1 VAERGERDPN
11 RNPNWNPNRDPNR
24 DRNRNPNW
32 DRSGDR
38 DRERQGGDQE
48 FWLGEM
54 LEAAADEYE
63 PDADR
68 LKALVAARIAQQ
80 SDESEART
88 TRRTRARGGASRR
101 RGLGL
106 PGRLG
111 LAGIPAGVALATVGA
126 VAALA
131 VGATA
136 TIAVTSS
143 NGRHSVTVAAPTSSP
158 NPGVSATQGS
168 GPSEGASPAATTEAT
183 RRATTASSSATSSG
197 SPEISATSALVAG
210 VPSIGQA
217 SNANW
222 SELDLSVTIK
232 QPLTA
237 MHVTVKVS
245 KCSGLSSTGSW
256 NSGASGEFTEVTATG
271 SGGSITYEFELA
283 KGETATPGTLTFAV
297 QFNHA
302 TSGWKAQDDSFYV
315 SARTSTSTSASGV
328 GGAY

>member
-1 VAERGERDPN
+1 
-11 RNPNWNPNRDPNR
+11 
-24 DRNRNPNW
+24 
-32 DRSGDR
+32 
-38 DRERQGGDQE
+38 
-48 FWLGEM
+48 M

-80 SDESEART
+80 SEESEART

-101 RGLGL
+101 GGLGL
-106 PGRLG
+106 LGRLG

-126 VAALA
+126 AAAIA

-143 NGRHSVTVAAPTSSP
+143 NGHHSVTVAAPTPSP
-158 NPGVSATQGS
+158 NPGGSAPQGS
-168 GPSEGASPAATTEAT
+168 GPSESASPAATTEAT
-183 RRATTASSSATSSG
+183 RRATAASSSATSSG
-197 SPEISATSALVAG
+197 SPASPSASALVAG
-210 VPSIGQA
+210 TSSVGQA
-217 SNANW
+217 SNPNW

-237 MHVTVKVS
+237 LHVTVKVS

-256 NSGASGEFTEVTATG
+256 NSGASGEFTEVTTTDSA
-271 SGGSITYEFELA
+271 GSITYEFELA
-283 KGETATPGTLTFAV
+283 KGDTATPGTLTFAV

-302 TSGWKAQDDSFYV
+302 TSGWAPQDDTFYV
-315 SARTSTSTSASGV
+315 SARTATSTSASSI

>member
-1 VAERGERDPN
+1 MAERGER
-11 RNPNWNPNRDPNR
+11 NR
-24 DRNRNPNW
+24 DRNRNP
-32 DRSGDR
+32 DRKR
-38 DRERQGGDQE
+38 DREQRGGDQE
-48 FWLGEM
+48 LWLGEM

-88 TRRTRARGGASRR
+88 TRRTRARGGAARPGGTSRR

-106 PGRLG
+106 LGRLG

-126 VAALA
+126 AAALA

-143 NGRHSVTVAAPTSSP
+143 HDDHSVTVAAPTSSP
-158 NPGVSATQGS
+158 YPGSSAPQGT
-168 GPSEGASPAATTEAT
+168 GPSEGASSAATTEAT
-183 RRATTASSSATSSG
+183 RQATTATSSATSSG
-197 SPEISATSALVAG
+197 STPSSSTSALVAG
-210 VPSIGQA
+210 TSSIGQA

-237 MHVTVKVS
+237 LHVTVKVS

-256 NSGASGEFTEVTATG
+256 NSGASGEFTEVTTTD

-283 KGETATPGTLTFAV
+283 KGDTATPGTLTFAV

-302 TSGWKAQDDSFYV
+302 TSGWKAQYDTFYV
-315 SARTSTSTSASGV
+315 AARTSTSTSASSV